1 VKTLYYKNYVHF
13 RRIKRNKK
21 LFIGAGTQKPRSLSS
36 NKIIHKSINNHRIDN
51 NSFQHSFV
59 TLFGLHH
66 EFAFYIQGYSRVI
79 MSPTELKMQPAI
91 HFRKKLDISIASFF
105 RKCSVGCIFNSVGL
119 IITRELPCRSST
131 VSHKF

>member
-1 VKTLYYKNYVHF
+1 MTVFNILLLHYLGFIMNLPF
-13 RRIKRNKK
+13 R
-21 LFIGAGTQKPRSLSS
+21 
-36 NKIIHKSINNHRIDN
+36 
-51 NSFQHSFV
+51 
-59 TLFGLHH
+59 
-66 EFAFYIQGYSRVI
+66 YIQGYSRVI
-79 MSPTELKMQPAI
+79 MSPTELKMQPAT